1 MLEKRSIGRNRRFLQ
16 GPRTDPRRVGEIR
29 DAVAGEHECLVTLL
43 NYRKDGE
50 TFWNRFFIAPLR
62 DSEGKARTA
71 YVGVQVDVSESL
83 IAASSAGIGALG

>member
-1 MLEKRSIGRNRRFLQ
+1 MLERKSLEGIVGSCKVLGRTL
-16 GPRTDPRRVGEIR
+16 DEGEIR

-62 DSEGKARTA
+62 DSEGKVTY
-71 YVGVQVDVSESL
+71 YVGVQVDVSEA

>member
-1 MLEKRSIGRNRRFLQ
+1 M
-16 GPRTDPRRVGEIR
+16 GEIR

-43 NYRKDGE
+43 IYRKDGE

-62 DSEGKARTA
+62 DSEGAVTY
-71 YVGVQVDVSESL
+71 YVGVQVDVSEA